1 MLFINKSD
9 TTTYGNSDRISA
21 YTAWCRDF
29 IRDFVRRNDPK
40 YRTDCDVFIRCF
52 FRALWS
58 FWKHALPMI
67 VFMFVYYG
75 SFILI
80 EQTDRPHY
88 TEMHVWI
95 DDLIPF
101 CEIFIIPYLFWFI
114 FMVLSCV
121 YFYAFDRPTYLRV
134 AKLLCFGM
142 TLFIGLSI
150 VFPNIQYLRPAVMPR
165 DNIFTQMIA
174 DLYAKDTPTNLV
186 PSIHVY
192 NTLCVLLGVR
202 ISTDRILQKR
212 AVRMTMRVFGGL
224 IILSTM
230 FIKQHSFIDVTCAF
244 ITMFAA
250 WEIMKKLKTLR
261 EDRAGEKRRGIAG
274 AR

>member
-1 MLFINKSD
+1 MLFIDKSN
-9 TTTYGNSDRISA
+9 TTAYSSTGRISEYA
-21 YTAWCRDF
+21 AWCRDY

-40 YRTDCDVFIRCF
+40 YRSDCEVFTRCF
-52 FRALWS
+52 FRALWN

-67 VFMFVYYG
+67 FFMFAYYAC
-75 SFILI
+75 FILI
-80 EQTDRPHY
+80 EQTERPHF

-101 CEIFIIPYLFWFI
+101 CEIFIIPYMFWFI

-121 YFYAFDRPTYLRV
+121 FFYAFDRPTYLRV

-150 VFPNIQYLRPAVMPR
+150 VFPNIQYLRPEVMPR
-165 DNIFTQMIA
+165 DNIFTRMIA

-192 NTLCVLLGVR
+192 NTLCVMLGVK
-202 ISTDRILQKR
+202 ISSNRFMQMR
-212 AVRMTMRVFGGL
+212 SVRLTMRIIGML
-224 IILSTM
+224 IIASTM
-230 FIKQHSFIDVTCAF
+230 FIKQHSFIDVTCAY
-244 ITMFAA
+244 ITVFAA
-250 WEIMKKLKTLR
+250 WEIMKKLETA
-261 EDRAGEKRRGIAG
+261 RAQEKWRGIAG